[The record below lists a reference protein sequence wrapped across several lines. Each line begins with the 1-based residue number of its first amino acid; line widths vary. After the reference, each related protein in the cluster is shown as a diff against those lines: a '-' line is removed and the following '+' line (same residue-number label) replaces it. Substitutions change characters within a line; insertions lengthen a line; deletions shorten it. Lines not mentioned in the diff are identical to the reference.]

1 MTDKEELIFILLNN
15 LDEGDF
21 DTLISPEHSPGKDF
35 LIQELILRDE
45 RWVSL
50 MPLLESYLQEQRK
63 TTPYF
68 QRRKAVAWNILQQQ
82 IQEPISQL
90 SWYHSISGY
99 AMRIAAAIVLIGTS
113 AFFYTRNYEPNRYTK
128 AYAFSNTWK
137 SRETGSAMILLP
149 DSTRVWLNKNSS
161 VSYIKSDEVKVRQ
174 VRMTGEAYF
183 EVKSSKEKPFEVI
196 SDQGVIRVTG
206 THFFTGKDRENH
218 NFYVDLR
225 EGKVSFQAYGFL
237 PQQVSLSPRQKLV
250 YLPRDGNGK
259 YQLVSSAKTEA
270 YLWLRKPLYCKEM
283 PLPELISQ
291 MEVWYET
298 KITLSGRA
306 LQHLHFSGTLS
317 PEDSLQ
323 HNLEKLSWTSPLT
336 ITKKNNQYLI
346 KSK

>member
-21 DTLISPEHSPGKDF
+21 DTLISPEHSPGKEF
-35 LIQELILRDE
+35 LIQELIRRDA
-45 RWVSL
+45 RWFSV
-50 MPLLESYLQEQRK
+50 MPLLEGYLQEQRK
-63 TTPYF
+63 SIPYF
-68 QRRKAVAWNILQQQ
+68 QRRKSVAWNILQQQ
-82 IQEPISQL
+82 IQEPTPLFSR
-90 SWYHSISGY
+90 YRRISGY

-161 VSYIKSDEVKVRQ
+161 VSYVKPGENQVRQ
-174 VRMTGEAYF
+174 VRLTGEAYF

-196 SDQGVIRVTG
+196 SDQGVISVTG

-225 EGKVSFQAYGFL
+225 EGKVTFQAYGFL
-237 PQQVSLSPRQKLV
+237 PQQVSLSPAQKLV
-250 YLPRDGNGK
+250 YLPRDGKGK
-259 YQLVSSAKTEA
+259 YQLVRSAKAEA
-270 YLWLRKPLYCKEM
+270 YLWLRKPINCKEM
-283 PLPELISQ
+283 PLPELIRQ
-291 MEVWYET
+291 MEVWYQTEI
-298 KITLSGRA
+298 KLSGRS
-306 LQHLHFSGTLS
+306 LQYLHFSGTLS
-317 PEDSLQ
+317 PENSLQ
-323 HNLEKLSWTSPLT
+323 RNLEKLSWTSPLT
-336 ITKKNNQYLI
+336 IIRKNNQYLI